1 MPNYCWNYVE
11 FKSDDQVKLNELAT
25 KFKKNENFDYFTD
38 FCKYL
43 LSSVEPKKPTE
54 QEKLYDYAYNFG
66 TKWWDVDRVEIKD
79 KMLIVG
85 GDSAWSPP
93 QPLIE
98 QICIKFGLDG
108 YIEYEEPGAD
118 FGGEAFYNEH
128 GLIEDKCYEYKQWRY
143 INCEGLVDK
152 RDFYLEEIVDLY
164 VHEGLEEFIY
174 SMEHYYSWMSKED
187 KLLFI
192 EWLEED
198 IKSLLK
204 TSEE

>member
-25 KFKKNENFDYFTD
+25 KFKKNETFDYFTD

-43 LSSVEPKKPTE
+43 LSSSEPKKPIE
-54 QEKLYDYAYNFG
+54 QEKLYDYAYTYG
-66 TKWWDVDRVEIKD
+66 TKWWDIHSADVNVKQGKLTIT
-79 KMLIVG
+79 

-128 GLIEDKCYEYKQWRY
+128 GLIEDRCYEYQQWRY
-143 INCEGLVDK
+143 MNCDDK
-152 RDFYLEEIVDLY
+152 EEYFNEELLSCYEDEDI
-164 VHEGLEEFIY
+164 EEF
-174 SMEHYYSWMSKED
+174 EHTLIEYYKWMSKED
-187 KLLFI
+187 KSFFI
-192 EWLEED
+192 DKFKEY
-198 IKSLLK
+198 K

>member
-25 KFKKNENFDYFTD
+25 KFKKNQNFDYFTD

-43 LSSVEPKKPTE
+43 LSSAEPKKPTE
-54 QEKLYDYAYNFG
+54 QEKLYDYAYTFG
-66 TKWWDVDRVEIKD
+66 TKWWDIDRVEIQD

-93 QPLIE
+93 QLLIE
-98 QICIKFGLDG
+98 QLCIKFKLDA
-108 YIEYEEPGAD
+108 YMNYEEPGAD
-118 FGGEAFYNEH
+118 FGGEAWYNEH
-128 GLIEDKCYEYKQWRY
+128 GEVEDRCYEYKQWRY
-143 INCEGLVDK
+143 MNCENK
-152 RDFYLEEIVDLY
+152 KDFYEEEIVDLY
-164 VHEGLEEFIY
+164 VHDGIEEFKYALEE
-174 SMEHYYSWMSKED
+174 YYSWMSSED

-198 IKSLLK
+198 IKSCLK

>member
-25 KFKKNENFDYFTD
+25 KFKKNETFDYFTD

-43 LSSVEPKKPTE
+43 LSSSEPKKPIE
-54 QEKLYDYAYNFG
+54 QEKLYDYAYTYG
-66 TKWWDVDRVEIKD
+66 TKWWDIHSADVNVKEGKLTIT
-79 KMLIVG
+79 

-108 YIEYEEPGAD
+108 YMEYEEPGAD

-128 GLIEDKCYEYKQWRY
+128 GLIEDRCYEYQQWRY
-143 INCEGLVDK
+143 MNCDSKEVYFK
-152 RDFYLEEIVDLY
+152 EELLDCYECEDI
-164 VHEGLEEFIY
+164 EEFIY
-174 SMEHYYSWMSKED
+174 AMEEYYSWMSKED
-187 KLLFI
+187 KKLFI
-192 EWLEED
+192 GMFKD
-198 IKSLLK
+198 YKA
-204 TSEE
+204 SEE